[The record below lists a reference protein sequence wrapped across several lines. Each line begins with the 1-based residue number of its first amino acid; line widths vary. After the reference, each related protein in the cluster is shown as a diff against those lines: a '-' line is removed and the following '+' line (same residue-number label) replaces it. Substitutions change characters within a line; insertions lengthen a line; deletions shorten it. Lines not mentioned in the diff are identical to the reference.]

1 MLVDRKIDL
10 ISPLVRNF
18 YYVTML
24 SELMHIDYNHKDVNL
39 KEGKT
44 VKLNFDDPI
53 FNQYRNQHISK
64 VQSGIEQ
71 DFKKFKAENKALQ
84 HKEKNLQNV
93 SLKHI
98 IRDIPEYNRKIVSY
112 EEQISMMHDI
122 NSISKEQGI
131 PEIGEIEQL
140 IVTGFGGHG

>member
-24 SELMHIDYNHKDVNL
+24 SELMHIDYNHKDVTL

>member
-1 MLVDRKIDL
+1 
-10 ISPLVRNF
+10 
-18 YYVTML
+18 
-24 SELMHIDYNHKDVNL
+24 MHIDYNHKDVTL